1 MKKNL
6 LTLVLCS
13 FAFGL
18 GFGINNVAISENTPQ
33 KIGYI
38 NVGKLLSASKVLK
51 TAETTRINQTKDM
64 LKWYDTASADIQKQS
79 TPQSKEAAVKKY
91 ETQLTQKKNSIKDAY
106 AKKVSEVDNQLSS
119 VINQKAKE
127 LGYDVVLR
135 SDAVLYGGTDIT
147 AQVLPLV
154 K

>member
-18 GFGINNVAISENTPQ
+18 GFGINNIAVSENTPQ

-38 NVGKLLSASKVLK
+38 NVGKLLAASKVLK
-51 TAETTRINQTKDM
+51 TAETTRANQTKDM
-64 LKWYDTASADIQKQS
+64 LKWHDTASADIQKQA
-79 TPQSKEAAVKKY
+79 TPQSKEAAIKKY
-91 ETQLTQKKNSIKDAY
+91 EAQLTQKKNSIKDAY

-135 SDAVLYGGTDIT
+135 GDAVLYGGTDIT